1 MADVERPLSPHLGIW
16 RWSLAMALSIAHRAT
31 GIANA
36 LTALLIVWG
45 LVAAASGPEYFDFF
59 IGCVTSALGRLVLF
73 GLTFALMLH
82 LCTGVRH
89 LVMDTGR
96 ALEPATNRRL
106 GMAMVLLA
114 VVLTLAVWIAAYHVA
129 GLI

>member
-1 MADVERPLSPHLGIW
+1 MTEVERPLSPHLGIW
-16 RWSLAMALSIAHRAT
+16 RWGLSMALSIAHRAT

-36 LTALLIVWG
+36 LAMLIIVWG
-45 LVAAASGPEYFDFF
+45 LVAVASGPDYFELFY
-59 IGCVTSALGRLVLF
+59 GYMTSALGRLVLF
-73 GLTFALMLH
+73 ALTLTLMLH

-96 ALEPATNRRL
+96 ALEPEANRRL
-106 GMAMVLLA
+106 GILVVIAA
-114 VVLTLAVWIAAYHVA
+114 VGLTFGFWVAAYHIA